1 MKHLLNA
8 LSLLLLIATSAN
20 AIAQSGGRAYLG
32 IHSEPVSKAKARILG
47 FDNAHGAYVTKV
59 ISNSAAEA
67 VGMQVFDYIY
77 KIDKEEVS
85 ANRDLSDLLAT
96 YRAGQRATVHFIRKG
111 KKQSAEVTFSG
122 RVSDAAEARSK
133 KGFLGV
139 SPHNNTSEREIGV
152 KVYIVRNST
161 AEAMGMQDGD
171 LIRTINGHP
180 MVDWDDISTAL
191 GVVSAGEPIAVE
203 FVRKGKTMRAEG
215 VLNATPDPK
224 EAAISAAGGA
234 RIINE
239 WGHLGIY
246 SNTVSKEKA
255 RQLGFDNPYG
265 SYVIRVISGS
275 GAEQAGLQPFDYVYG
290 INDYRTNAAE
300 NLTNIL
306 KRFSPG
312 EQATVHFIRQG
323 ENRQATLTF
332 SKRSE
337 VSSVMEP
344 GPCDSPMLGVQQMG
358 TPSTTGVAVGIVPKS
373 TAAEIGLETGDRIT
387 KINGYPI
394 IDWSDISTAV
404 DNTQV
409 GATVEITWLR
419 KGETFTDKGQMKS
432 HCDTYSED
440 GGSLFSSHDSNGES
454 APIRDIDIR
463 NAVVELKTIPG
474 EEIRALNQQLGLNL
488 SDSNTLNIS
497 DLRITPNA
505 AAERFQLEFNL
516 PDNGETSVNVYNAT
530 GRLIYN
536 YDLGTFGGAF
546 SDLIDLSQN
555 GAGNYFL
562 EIRQGSQSIAK
573 KILLE
578 TR

>member
-8 LSLLLLIATSAN
+8 LSLLLVIATSFN
-20 AIAQSGGRAYLG
+20 ASAQSGGRAYLG
-32 IHSEPVSKAKARILG
+32 IHSEPVSKTKARILG
-47 FDNAHGAYVTKV
+47 FDNTHGAYVTK
-59 ISNSAAEA
+59 IIANSAAETA
-67 VGMQVFDYIY
+67 GLQVFDYIY

-85 ANRDLSDLLAT
+85 ANRDLSALLAT

-111 KKQSAEVTFSG
+111 KKQSAEVTFSS
-122 RVSDAAEARSK
+122 RLSDAIAVRS
-133 KGFLGV
+133 KGFLGI
-139 SPHNNTSEREIGV
+139 SPHDNTSEREVGV

-161 AEAMGMQDGD
+161 AETMGMQDGD
-171 LIRTINGHP
+171 VIRTINGHP
-180 MVDWDDISTAL
+180 VVDWGDISTAL
-191 GVVSAGEPIAVE
+191 GVVSVGEPISIE
-203 FVRKGKTMRAEG
+203 FVRKDKTMRAEG
-215 VLNATPDPK
+215 VLNATPEPK
-224 EAAISAAGGA
+224 KAAISAAGA

-290 INDYRTNAAE
+290 INDYRTNATE

-323 ENRQATLTF
+323 ENRQAAITF

-337 VSSVMEP
+337 VSNVMEP

-358 TPSTTGVAVGIVPKS
+358 TTATTGVTVGIVPKS

-419 KGETFTDKGQMKS
+419 KGETFTAKGQMKS
-432 HCDTYSED
+432 HCDTHAED
-440 GGSLFSSHDSNGES
+440 GRNPFFSRDSDGES

-474 EEIRALNQQLGLNL
+474 EEIQALNQQLGLNL
-488 SDSNTLNIS
+488 SDSNTLDIS

-505 AAERFQLEFNL
+505 PAERFQLEFNL
-516 PDNGETSVNVYNAT
+516 PGNGETSVNVYNAT

-536 YDLGTFGGAF
+536 YDLGTFSGAF